1 MKRNCIIYGVVAV
14 VLMCGLAQAALVHQ
28 YHFEDGTANDS
39 VGTAHGTLKGA
50 ATISGGQVLL
60 DGKTAYASLPGPQ
73 IAINTYSAFTLEL
86 WSTQSTVDQG
96 YSMTAALGGT
106 WDNGWAGKKYV
117 AITTSRGDQVSRAML
132 TTGDNAN
139 APWTEEVGVNG
150 PELNDGKQHQYVL
163 TVGPAPDCLCT
174 DRLVIAYYIDAV
186 FQGMGVL
193 GTRQISGLDTSKALL
208 GQSTYPNDAL
218 WAGSINE
225 FNIYNTALSCDE
237 IAAQYAKGPIPEPAT
252 IILLGLGAL
261 ALVRRRKS

>member
-1 MKRNCIIYGVVAV
+1 MKRNDIIYGLVAV
-14 VLMCGLAQAALVHQ
+14 VLMCGLTQAALVHQ
-28 YHFEDGTANDS
+28 YTFEDGTANDS
-39 VGTAHGTLKGA
+39 VGTAHGTLQGG
-50 ATISGGQVLL
+50 ATISGGQLLL
-60 DGKTAYASLPGPQ
+60 DGLTAYVSLPGPQ

-132 TTGDNAN
+132 TTGDNAS

-163 TVGPAPDCLCT
+163 TVGPAECLCS
-174 DRLVIAYYIDAV
+174 DKLVITYYIDAE
-186 FQGMGVL
+186 FQGLALL
-193 GTRQISGLDTSKALL
+193 GASQISGLDTSKALL
-208 GQSTYPNDAL
+208 GQSMYPGDAL

-225 FNIYNTALSCDE
+225 FNIYNAALSCAE
-237 IAAQYAKGPIPEPAT
+237 IQAKYAAGPVPEPAT
-252 IILLGLGAL
+252 IVLLGLGCL
-261 ALVRRRKS
+261 ALIRRRKP